1 MLASAN
7 PYLRFGLD
15 SDPVAWAALL
25 VACATLL
32 IAASP
37 RALDRLHSVSVR
49 TWLFTL
55 TVGAGALSAGYL
67 AYYLRG
73 GPRIIDATY
82 YFLEARALANGFLS
96 FPVPEPLAAFH
107 GRFLLS
113 AAQPGHL
120 GVLFPPGYPAALAVA
135 FKLHA
140 PLLLGPAIAA
150 ALVPATYSLGRAL
163 GAPPL
168 AACVAAGLSVVSA
181 ALRYHTAD
189 TMSHGWA
196 ALLLTLALL
205 AALGSSKRSALAAG
219 LALGWL
225 IATRPVTGLVATVA
239 LLVFLLLPQQRRERA
254 PACAA
259 LLAAGLVP
267 GLCLLLAHQ
276 AAVSGD
282 PLASTQLAYYA
293 RADGPPGCFRYGFGA
308 GIGCLFEHGD
318 YVRARLPHGLGPLQA
333 LATTWRR
340 VLVHAL
346 DIANAAPLA
355 LGVPLGA
362 WFGRRE
368 RGVQLLCALVLGVV
382 LAYAPFYFEGSF
394 PGGGARFF
402 AELLPLEHVLVAR
415 ALSELRSARFAWPLA
430 LAGFALHTSGQH
442 RALRDRE
449 GGRPM
454 FEPAV
459 LHAQN
464 VTRGLVFVSTD
475 HGFALGHVPGELS
488 ASTGLI
494 IAREHHDAL
503 DELLWRNLG
512 RPPAYRYRYPAG
524 QADARPELT
533 PWFPEEAAR
542 QPQRV
547 EVESLWPPESVADGW
562 VEPRY
567 VGPACASAGRGLKL
581 HPGGSPVEFALAL
594 PRVPNSHF
602 LRLSSV
608 DFPPRLEL
616 SWADQATG
624 QQRIRVV
631 WEATDSG
638 CWRSQR
644 VGPITNIGGARLWF
658 KGGDGVLDALTFEP
672 DRSEKGVD
680 N

>member
-15 SDPVAWAALL
+15 SDPVAWATLI
-25 VACATLL
+25 VACATLFVAL
-32 IAASP
+32 SP
-37 RALDRLHSVSVR
+37 RALGRVQRISAR
-49 TWLFTL
+49 AWLFILTL
-55 TVGAGALSAGYL
+55 SAGALSAGYL

-82 YFLEARALANGFLS
+82 YFLQARALANGFLS
-96 FPVPEPLAAFH
+96 FPVAEPLAAFH

-113 AAQPGHL
+113 SAEPGHL
-120 GVLFPPGYPAALAVA
+120 GVLFPPGYPAALALA

-150 ALVPATYSLGRAL
+150 ALVPATYALARTL
-163 GAPPL
+163 GALPVT
-168 AACVAAGLSVVSA
+168 ACVAAGLSVVSA

-196 ALLLTLALL
+196 ALLLTLAVL
-205 AALGSSKRSALAAG
+205 AALRPSKRAALAAG

-225 IATRPVTGLVATVA
+225 IATRSVTGVVVTLE
-239 LLVFLLLPQQRRERA
+239 LLAFLLFVGGKQASVRA
-254 PACAA
+254 G
-259 LLAAGLVP
+259 LLIAGLVP
-267 GLCLLLAHQ
+267 GLALLLAHQ
-276 AAVSGD
+276 ASVSGD
-282 PLASTQLAYYA
+282 PFASTQLAYYA

-318 YVRARLPHGLGPLQA
+318 YVRARLPHGLGPVQA

-340 VLVHAL
+340 LLVHTL

-355 LGVPLGA
+355 LAVPFGL
-362 WFGRRE
+362 WLGRRE
-368 RGVQLLCALVLGVV
+368 RGVQLLGALVLGVG

-402 AELLPLEHVLVAR
+402 AELLPLEHVLIAR
-415 ALSELRSARFAWPLA
+415 ALAELKSARFAWPLA
-430 LAGFALHTSGQH
+430 LAGFALHTSAQH

-454 FEPAV
+454 FEPSV
-459 LHAQN
+459 LREHGI
-464 VTRGLVFVSTD
+464 THGLVFVSTD

-488 ASTGLI
+488 AATGLVV
-494 IAREHHDAL
+494 AREHHDAL
-503 DELLWRNLG
+503 DQLLWTNLG
-512 RPPAYRYRYPAG
+512 RPPAYLYRYPAG
-524 QADARPELT
+524 EPAARPELR
-533 PWFPEEAAR
+533 PWLPDEAAR
-542 QPQRV
+542 QPLRV
-547 EVESLWPPESVADGW
+547 EAESLWPPHSVTNGW

-567 VGPACASAGRGLKL
+567 LGAACASAGRGLKL
-581 HPGGSPVEFALAL
+581 HPAEGSVEFSLTL

-608 DFPPRLEL
+608 DSPPALEL
-616 SWADQATG
+616 TWADQATG
-624 QQRIRVV
+624 QHRIRAL
-631 WEATDSG
+631 WEASESG
-638 CWRSQR
+638 CWQTQR
-644 VGPITNIGGARLWF
+644 LGPIENIGGARLWF
-658 KGGDGVLDALTFEP
+658 KGGIGVLDALTFEP